1 MSDIVQ
7 SVERALSI
15 IEEISKYER
24 GLRIT
29 DISNK
34 LDLHISTTHRLLN
47 TLIHMGYVQQDE
59 ETNKYELT
67 LKLFEIGNR
76 KLTNMDILDVAKPYA
91 EELMKDINEVVH
103 IVVRDGNEIV
113 YIDKVEA
120 NNVISMSSNIGKR
133 SPMYCTSVGKAI
145 LAELSIHETNEILD
159 RTDYIKYT
167 EHTLANK
174 QEVLNEIIEVQKK
187 GYAVD
192 NEENEIGV
200 RCVGSVIFDRDG
212 DAIGAISISGPAFRV
227 KEENMDALGETVK
240 TYANLISRE
249 MGYMK

>member
-15 IEEISKYER
+15 IEEISKYEN

-29 DISNK
+29 DISNE

-47 TLIHMGYVQQDE
+47 TLIHMGYVHQDP

-91 EELMKDINEVVH
+91 EELMKDVNEVVH
-103 IVVRDGNEIV
+103 IVVRDGDEIV

-145 LAELSIHETNEILD
+145 LAEMSIHDANKILD
-159 RTDYIKYT
+159 RTEYIQYT
-167 EHTLANK
+167 EHTLVNK

-192 NEENEIGV
+192 NEENERGV

-212 DAIGAISISGPAFRV
+212 NAIGAISISGPAFRV
-227 KEENMDALGETVK
+227 KEENMDSLGETVK